1 MGASDKES
9 DDKQMLTVSKASHAG
24 LAGLKTQQ
32 EVETQVLCHMIGVTA
47 ESQKSRISNWV

>member
-9 DDKQMLTVSKASHAG
+9 DNKQMLTVSKASRAG

-47 ESQKSRISNWV
+47 ELQKSRISNWN